1 MIEVSCDPLTVAG
14 FLYLLTIWL
23 APRAERITF
32 QSNKNTNSAI
42 VGCSRHVIH
51 TMSCHLFIR
60 GTSTSTQIRIIKDT
74 FLHLCMLHFPNV
86 ALLDLKFSFQNKSVG
101 LYRKMLMTS
110 AKRSVKNRKCDM
122 YAILYDYFQ
131 KYIIFFKNHKNFFKY
146 Q

>member
-14 FLYLLTIWL
+14 FLNLLTIWL

-74 FLHLCMLHFPNV
+74 FLHLCMLHFSNV
-86 ALLDLKFSFQNKSVG
+86 ALLD
-101 LYRKMLMTS
+101 
-110 AKRSVKNRKCDM
+110 RSSSLSKIN
-122 YAILYDYFQ
+122 L
-131 KYIIFFKNHKNFFKY
+131 
-146 Q
+146 

>member
-74 FLHLCMLHFPNV
+74 FPSSVYATFPQRSTV
-86 ALLDLKFSFQNKSVG
+86 GSEVVLLDVNVKSH
-101 LYRKMLMTS
+101 S
-110 AKRSVKNRKCDM
+110 N
-122 YAILYDYFQ
+122 
-131 KYIIFFKNHKNFFKY
+131 
-146 Q
+146 

>member
-14 FLYLLTIWL
+14 FLNLLTIWL
-23 APRAERITF
+23 APRAEHITF

-60 GTSTSTQIRIIKDT
+60 GHFNQYTNKDNQRYIPTSVYATFSQRSTVGSKQ
-74 FLHLCMLHFPNV
+74 
-86 ALLDLKFSFQNKSVG
+86 FSFQNKSVG

-110 AKRSVKNRKCDM
+110 AKRSVNNKQKCDM
-122 YAILYDYFQ
+122 YAILSDYFQ
-131 KYIIFFKNHKNFFKY
+131 KYIIFF
-146 Q
+146 

>member
-42 VGCSRHVIH
+42 VGCSRHIIH

-110 AKRSVKNRKCDM
+110 AKRSVNNK
-122 YAILYDYFQ
+122 Q
-131 KYIIFFKNHKNFFKY
+131 KM
-146 Q
+146 